1 MKFFAVVGLTLI
13 ALLALTLTAS
23 VTTAAPIDDAKSAI
37 INEYDN
43 DNIGV
48 DGYKFSFL
56 TSDGTSRKETA
67 ILKNIGTDHE
77 SISVEGSVS
86 WVAANGQVYKLT
98 YKADENGYQPEGDHL
113 PKLDD

>member
-1 MKFFAVVGLTLI
+1 MKFTAAVCLI
-13 ALLALTLTAS
+13 ALLAVTVS
-23 VTTAAPIDDAKSAI
+23 VTAAPIDDSKSAV

-67 ILKNIGTDHE
+67 ILKNIGTDEE